1 MGAPL
6 AVDDEIVA
14 AYRAAITGRQGP
26 ALLLGVTPQL
36 ADIVPDLTAVERNP
50 SVIASRWPGDTPQRR
65 ALLADWREMHFAPA
79 AFALC
84 IGDGSLNAMDS
95 LGSVAA
101 MLARLTTFLASGARL
116 ALRVYLT
123 PDTVESVAAVF
134 AAARARQISS
144 FSALKW
150 RLAMA
155 MVQEQGDPSIAVR
168 DIFTRFADGVADRGA
183 FALETGMDR
192 ESIDA
197 IDIYRE
203 SAEIY
208 CFPTAAELRAAMPG
222 DLEVVSFA
230 SSGRYELAERCPIL
244 VLDRV

>member
-65 ALLADWREMHFAPA
+65 SLLADWREMHFAPA
-79 AFALC
+79 SFALC
-84 IGDGSLNAMDS
+84 IGDGSLNAMES
-95 LGSVAA
+95 LGSAA
-101 MLARLTTFLASGARL
+101 TMLARLTPFLRHGARL

-123 PDTVESVAAVF
+123 PDTAESVESVF
-134 AAARARQISS
+134 AAARAKQISS
-144 FSALKW
+144 FSAFKW
-150 RLAMA
+150 RLAMS
-155 MVQEQGDPSIAVR
+155 MVQERRDASIAVQ
-168 DIFTRFADGVADRGA
+168 DIYRRFALAVPDRNV
-183 FALETGMDR
+183 FASETGMDR
-192 ESIDA
+192 ESVDA

-208 CFPTAAELRAAMPG
+208 CFPTESQLRTAIGG
-222 DLEVVSFA
+222 DLDFVGLA
-230 SSGRYELAERCPIL
+230 PSGRYELSERCPIL
-244 VLDRV
+244 ILDRI